1 MIDLLKAE
9 VLKVRSTRTA
19 LGLLIAALL
28 IAILPTVLAVLL
40 IPKEDLVQTEGD
52 LIAVLGVMPAASLV
66 PILCLVFGI
75 LSMTNEYR
83 HGTIS
88 YTYLTAPR
96 RGQVIVVKLVVCA
109 VIGAAVMLVTG
120 LLALVT
126 ATIGTEARGLDLGI
140 KAAEVTDWEMVRDV
154 ALVLLTTGLA
164 TAFGVAL
171 GALIRHQVVSV
182 AGTLIWALAVE
193 NIIAGLKPTVGQWLP
208 FTAFLQVVVNAEE
221 AETVAGVPALSSLEA
236 FGVSVAYIAV
246 ASVAA
251 VYITMRRDVT

>member
-1 MIDLLKAE
+1 MIDLLRAE
-9 VLKVRSTRTA
+9 ILKVRSTRTA
-19 LGLLIAALL
+19 LGLLVAALL
-28 IAILPTVLAVLL
+28 IAILPTILAVLL
-40 IPKEDLVQTEGD
+40 IPKELLEETEGD
-52 LIAVLGVMPAASLV
+52 LLAVLGVMPAASLV

-96 RGQVIVVKLVVCA
+96 RGQVIVVKLAVCA
-109 VIGAAVMLVTG
+109 VIGAAVMLVSG

-126 ATIGTEARGLDLGI
+126 ATIGVEARGLDLGI
-140 KAAEVTDWEMVRDV
+140 KAAEVTDWEIVRDV
-154 ALVLLTTGLA
+154 ALALLTTGLA

-171 GALIRHQVVSV
+171 GALVRHQVITV
-182 AGTLIWALAVE
+182 AGTLIWALAAE
-193 NIIAGLKPTVGQWLP
+193 NIIAGLKPGVGQWLP
-208 FTAFLQVVVNAEE
+208 FTAFLQVVANTGE
-221 AETVAGVPALSSLEA
+221 AEAVGPALSSLEA

-251 VYITMRRDVT
+251 VFITMRRDVT

>member
-1 MIDLLKAE
+1 MLDLLKAE
-9 VLKVRSTRTA
+9 ILKVRSTRTA
-19 LGLLIAALL
+19 FGLLVAALL
-28 IAILPTVLAVLL
+28 IAVVPTILAVLL

-52 LIAVLGVMPAASLV
+52 MIAVLGVMPAATLV

-83 HGTIS
+83 HGTVS
-88 YTYLTAPR
+88 YTYLTTPK
-96 RGQVIVVKLVVCA
+96 RGQVIVVKLLVCA

-120 LLALVT
+120 FIAIV
-126 ATIGTEARGLDLGI
+126 AAGIGAELRGVDLGVQ
-140 KAAEVTDWEMVRDV
+140 ASDAGDWEVLRAV

-171 GALIRHQVVSV
+171 GALIRHQVITV

-193 NIIAGLKPTVGQWLP
+193 NIISGLKPSIGEWLP
-208 FTAFLQVVVNAEE
+208 FTVFLQVVVNAGGVEE
-221 AETVAGVPALSSLEA
+221 AAVPSLSSLEA
-236 FGVSVAYIAV
+236 VGVSLAYIAL

-251 VYITMRRDVT
+251 VFITMRRDVT